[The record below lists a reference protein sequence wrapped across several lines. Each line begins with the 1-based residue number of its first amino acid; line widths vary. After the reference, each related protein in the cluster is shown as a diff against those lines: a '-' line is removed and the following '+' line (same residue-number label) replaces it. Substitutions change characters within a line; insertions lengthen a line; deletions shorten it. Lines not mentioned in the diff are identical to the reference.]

1 MNVIKKY
8 TWLLQVL
15 QKSGGLTLAEIER
28 LWEDTDISYG
38 NPLNRRTFQRWR
50 NEIED
55 IFSISIACNTARG
68 YKYYIETNNNEQ
80 VTDWLVHT
88 LTVAN
93 LLDEYKNQSTR
104 ILLEDVPSGE
114 EHLETILEAIKYNK
128 QLMVTYHN
136 FRSAEANPPALV
148 NPLCVK
154 LSDRRWYVVVDF
166 AEKDGYR
173 RVMALDRIERMTMS
187 GTKFTQPI
195 DFDAEGFFADSY
207 GVTVMP
213 EKPTERVVLKVPSSS
228 VPYLRALPFHRSQR
242 EIRPEGDSVYMEYR
256 LKITDE
262 LAFALLRHAVRC
274 EIVQPAELREKVT
287 GLAKQILDTHN
298 V

>member
-104 ILLEDVPSGE
+104 ILLEDVLPE
-114 EHLETILEAIKYNK
+114 
-128 QLMVTYHN
+128 
-136 FRSAEANPPALV
+136 RSTW
-148 NPLCVK
+148 K
-154 LSDRRWYVVVDF
+154 
-166 AEKDGYR
+166 
-173 RVMALDRIERMTMS
+173 
-187 GTKFTQPI
+187 
-195 DFDAEGFFADSY
+195 
-207 GVTVMP
+207 
-213 EKPTERVVLKVPSSS
+213 
-228 VPYLRALPFHRSQR
+228 PYLRP
-242 EIRPEGDSVYMEYR
+242 
-256 LKITDE
+256 
-262 LAFALLRHAVRC
+262 
-274 EIVQPAELREKVT
+274 
-287 GLAKQILDTHN
+287 
-298 V
+298 